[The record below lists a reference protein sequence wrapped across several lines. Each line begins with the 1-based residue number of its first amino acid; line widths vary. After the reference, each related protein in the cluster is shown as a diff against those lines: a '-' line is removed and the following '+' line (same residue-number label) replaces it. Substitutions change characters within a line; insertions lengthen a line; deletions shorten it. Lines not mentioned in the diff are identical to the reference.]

1 MTIVQKISYLGGAF
15 ALGVYGA
22 FNNYTMA
29 LWLSMFTTS
38 YVVIS
43 FLGNSRSLEGSV
55 VSPTIGF
62 LSDHTWLGWLGR
74 RRPFILVGGLSSAIL
89 IAATPT
95 ISHLP
100 LLASLDIGPDTAQLI
115 LIVVTIVLFTLTFN
129 MADDIHKALR
139 ADLVEDAELNSLS
152 SLATTVEL
160 ATQVALLVLGY
171 FIWRNE
177 IPDSAFVLVGILV
190 AVGVLATVLGVRE
203 PPPEVW
209 SERAAEPTDASGRLS
224 ARELLS
230 QYRGAFMFCLVS
242 LAYWSGVNAVL
253 PLVTIYVRDIL
264 GTDEGE
270 AQLLPGLLL
279 LSTMIMAIPAA
290 KLATRYGKKRVLA
303 AGYAVMAASAVV
315 GLLITTKE
323 QGAVLFFVAGLG
335 NAVTVLS
342 VPIMADLVPRQHM
355 GVGTGL
361 LAGAGSIAA
370 PAASL
375 VAGGLSQAY
384 GPRVIFAVMAV
395 MVVIAIA
402 MLPTVNPPA
411 FVEAEDKTPPPDD
424 APDIA
429 GPPPLRSAELSV
441 D

>member
-1 MTIVQKISYLGGAF
+1 MTVVQKISYLGGAF

-74 RRPFILVGGLSSAIL
+74 RRPFILVGGLLSAIL

-100 LLASLDIGPDTAQLI
+100 LLASLDIAPDTAQLI

-139 ADLVEDAELNSLS
+139 ADLVEDAELNALS

-160 ATQVALLVLGY
+160 ATQVALLILGY
-171 FIWRNE
+171 FIWRNG
-177 IPDSAFVLVGILV
+177 IPDSAFVLVGVLV
-190 AVGVLATVLGVRE
+190 AAGVLATVLGVRE

-209 SERAAEPTDASGRLS
+209 AERAAQPADSSGRLS

-230 QYRGAFMFCLVS
+230 QYRGALMFCLVS

-303 AGYAVMAASAVV
+303 VGYAVMAASAVV

-323 QGAVLFFVAGLG
+323 QGAALFFVAGLG

-375 VAGGLSQAY
+375 VAGGLSQVY
-384 GPRVIFAVMAV
+384 GPRAIFAVMAV

-402 MLPTVNPPA
+402 ILPTVNPPA
-411 FVEAEDKTPPPDD
+411 LLKAEEKPQPDG
-424 APDIA
+424 AA
-429 GPPPLRSAELSV
+429 GAVGPPALRSAEPSG